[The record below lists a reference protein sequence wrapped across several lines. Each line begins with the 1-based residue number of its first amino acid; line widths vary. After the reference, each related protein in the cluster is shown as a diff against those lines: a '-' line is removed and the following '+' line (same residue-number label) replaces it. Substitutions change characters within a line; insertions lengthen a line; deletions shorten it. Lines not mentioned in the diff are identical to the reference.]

1 MEGLL
6 DFLGCL
12 GFTEAQAGILAATP
26 FGEDLLRRQNE
37 EPESS
42 FRAIAIAEYG
52 DLRWFLDEARLQL
65 KAAS

>member
-1 MEGLL
+1 MENLMS
-6 DFLGCL
+6 FLGCL
-12 GFTEAQAGILAATP
+12 GFTEAQARILAATR
-26 FGEDLLRRQNE
+26 FGEDLLRRQSE